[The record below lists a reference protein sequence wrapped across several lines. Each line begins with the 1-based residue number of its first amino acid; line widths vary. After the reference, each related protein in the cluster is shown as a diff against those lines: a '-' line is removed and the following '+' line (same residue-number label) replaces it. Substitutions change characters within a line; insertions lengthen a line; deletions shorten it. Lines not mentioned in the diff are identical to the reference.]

1 MESVVVSLG
10 GSVLIPGDE
19 DSHYLS
25 SLANLIREAS
35 KRYHL
40 YLICGGGKVARY
52 YISEGRALGAS
63 ERQLDEMG
71 IMVTRINARLLQLA
85 LGDAVAEGMPTNAE
99 EAARLGRQG
108 SIVVMGGTEPG
119 HTTDAVAA
127 MVAAE
132 VGAVRIINA
141 TSVPAAYTKDPRKHA
156 DAVRLQKMT
165 HAELHTLV
173 NKGLHGAGPSDV
185 FDKKG
190 AEIAMRASIPILI
203 VAGRDLEDLGR
214 AIRGEP
220 FEGTYVGP

>member
-19 DSHYLS
+19 DSRYLS
-25 SLANLIREAS
+25 SLADLIHEAS
-35 KRYHL
+35 KEYHL
-40 YLICGGGKVARY
+40 YLVCGGGKVARY
-52 YISEGRALGAS
+52 YITEGRALGAS

-85 LGDAVAEGMPTNAE
+85 LGGAAAQGMPTSAK
-99 EAARLGRQG
+99 EAAELGRKG
-108 SIVVMGGTEPG
+108 GIVVMGGTEPG

-132 VGAVRIINA
+132 IGADRIINA

-190 AEIAMRASIPILI
+190 AEIAMGASIPILI

-214 AIRGEP
+214 AVRGEP
-220 FEGTYVGP
+220 FQGTYVGP